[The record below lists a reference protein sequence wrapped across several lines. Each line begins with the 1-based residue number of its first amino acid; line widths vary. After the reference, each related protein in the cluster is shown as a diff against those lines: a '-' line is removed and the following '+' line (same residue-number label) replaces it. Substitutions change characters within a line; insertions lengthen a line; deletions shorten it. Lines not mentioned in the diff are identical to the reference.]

1 MARTGN
7 FDSPSTLIDYIEGMD
22 ARLSDRTKQ
31 EYVTRLKEL
40 TKEIRSAT
48 EALRPEQLVGQLRS
62 VIAAGQ
68 IAQATFRFYRSA
80 IRYWLGQQAQAVLAG
95 DGDPAE
101 YARAFEGLGALQYE
115 PVAGAPARTSTKKLK
130 VFPPDC
136 VDALTAFAQRRGQR
150 APNAVR
156 ATAFVRANHLVGLRP
171 GEWFDTAFASYL
183 HRDDRGQ
190 YLRDAQ
196 GRIRFTPALV
206 VQNAKATH
214 GRGNGPRRE
223 LLLYG
228 ASTEELK
235 ALMHF
240 RAMAMQFQARYPKAQ
255 RRRLTNLFYRPLN
268 NAIRR
273 ALAAAGYTP
282 VTIPACYSTRHQC
295 VADFK
300 ASGVSPRDIAAFFGH
315 VSTRTHHQHYGQK
328 RHGMRGVT
336 FRASPESLARV
347 AQRAAWR
354 LPDPLPVQVSLEI
367 EMWAAE
373 QESRSAPGTAG

>member
-1 MARTGN
+1 MSSSGD
-7 FDSPSTLIDYIEGMD
+7 FDSSGTLIDYIEGMD

-40 TKEIRSAT
+40 TKRIRSAN
-48 EALRPEQLVGQLRS
+48 EALRPEHLVGHLKAL
-62 VIAAGQ
+62 ITAGQ
-68 IAQATFRFYRSA
+68 FAPATFRIYRSA

-101 YARAFEGLGALQYE
+101 YARAFEELRTLQYE
-115 PVAGAPARTSTKKLK
+115 ARSDVPARTSTKKLK
-130 VFPPDC
+130 TFPPDC
-136 VDALTAFAQRRGQR
+136 VHALAAFAYARGQR

-156 ATAFVRANHLVGLRP
+156 ASAFVRANHLVGLRP
-171 GEWFDTAFASYL
+171 GEWFDASFASYL
-183 HRDDRGQ
+183 HRDESGA
-190 YLRDAQ
+190 YLRDPK
-196 GRIRFTPALV
+196 GRIRFTPALIV
-206 VQNAKATH
+206 ENAKATH

-223 LLLYG
+223 LLLHG
-228 ASTEELK
+228 ASAEDLK

-240 RAMAMQFQARYPKAQ
+240 HTMAMQFQARYSKAQ

-273 ALAAAGYTP
+273 ALAAAGFAP
-282 VTIPACYSTRHQC
+282 ANIPACYSTRHQC

-300 ASGVSPRDIAAFFGH
+300 ASGVSPREIAAFFGH

-328 RHGMRGVT
+328 RHGMRRVT

-347 AQRAAWR
+347 AQRTAWR
-354 LPDPLPVQVSLEI
+354 LPDPLPEQVGLEI
-367 EMWAAE
+367 DKWAAE
-373 QESRSAPGTAG
+373 QESRSAPAAG